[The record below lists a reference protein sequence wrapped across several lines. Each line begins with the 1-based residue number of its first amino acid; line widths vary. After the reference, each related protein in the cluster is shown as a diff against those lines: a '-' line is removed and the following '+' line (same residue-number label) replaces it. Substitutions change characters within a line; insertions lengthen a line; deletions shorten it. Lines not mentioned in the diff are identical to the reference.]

1 MALER
6 TLLKLRQ
13 VEAATGWK
21 KSKIYQEIKKG
32 NFPVPVRLGPRSVA
46 WISHEIQ
53 GWIDERPRADDLRC

>member
-21 KSKIYQEIKKG
+21 SRKYIRRLKKAISLYQFG
-32 NFPVPVRLGPRSVA
+32 LD
-46 WISHEIQ
+46 Q
-53 GWIDERPRADDLRC
+53 GQ